1 MLELAGATVPEAMDG
16 RSFAAEIGYGH
27 RQRHMHPPRE
37 DLLIEYWAAG
47 NATYGVHPGVSE
59 WVTEWVG

>member
-1 MLELAGATVPEAMDG
+1 MLDLAGVSVPANMDG
-16 RSFAAEIGYGH
+16 RSFADEIGYGH
-27 RQRHMHPPRE
+27 RQTHQHPPRA

-59 WVTEWVG
+59 YMGASE